1 MSSVTDGRPALI
13 VPAGARNGGG
23 RSVAVGIH
31 ARPAAAPRA
40 PLLSGPLR
48 VHLSIVI
55 VLLLIGVSV
64 PLMWLAYDRG
74 REAALAD
81 ADQRMDLL
89 SLQTID
95 RYRSLFGDGYQTVA
109 MASAVR
115 SLRTP
120 PLVDLDAKIDFLTRA
135 LEGSAYLDGVYV
147 AHPDGGFVHA
157 VNVAGNP
164 RWASAL
170 AAPRGTVYALRTIV
184 RRGGGGGVSTWRFLD
199 GQRRLL
205 GQTSNDE
212 VQFDPRPRPWYRSAL
227 KGAGTIT
234 VRPYVM
240 ATTRSLGVT
249 LARPAD
255 EATGVVV
262 GVDVLLETISH
273 VLAEGAISAHATGY
287 VFDDRRRLIVH
298 SDPKEMASVL
308 ENLGTNARGAA
319 ATADGG
325 DPALPAVRDLL
336 DSASSYRDGIVS
348 FSVGATPYVAR
359 LSRIDIVNRQEPG
372 TIVIAA
378 PLEDFVGEST
388 RLLQNTLWISSLF
401 LLAGLLAALLVA
413 RLVSNALFSLSD
425 EARHIGKLEFGGGPR
440 PMSLISEVN
449 VLSGAL
455 SSAQTAI
462 GTFALYVP
470 RELVRRIVT
479 SGLGGAEGAVRQDV
493 TILFTD
499 IRDFTT
505 ISEQRTPEEVVEL
518 LSGYFEM
525 MNGIVEAHGGVI
537 IQYLGDS
544 IYAMWNAPTPDADH
558 VEHGCRCAL
567 ALALG
572 VARFNAGNEAA
583 GLPPLVTRFGLH
595 TGPAVVGSVGATARR
610 QYTAMGDTVNVASRL
625 EGMNKEF
632 GTTILASA
640 AIRDLAAADFD
651 FRALGQAQPKGRTG
665 AIDIFELVGERAS

>member
-1 MSSVTDGRPALI
+1 
-13 VPAGARNGGG
+13 
-23 RSVAVGIH
+23 
-31 ARPAAAPRA
+31 
-40 PLLSGPLR
+40 
-48 VHLSIVI
+48 
-55 VLLLIGVSV
+55 
-64 PLMWLAYDRG
+64 
-74 REAALAD
+74 
-81 ADQRMDLL
+81 
-89 SLQTID
+89 
-95 RYRSLFGDGYQTVA
+95 
-109 MASAVR
+109 
-115 SLRTP
+115 
-120 PLVDLDAKIDFLTRA
+120 
-135 LEGSAYLDGVYV
+135 
-147 AHPDGGFVHA
+147 
-157 VNVAGNP
+157 
-164 RWASAL
+164 
-170 AAPRGTVYALRTIV
+170 
-184 RRGGGGGVSTWRFLD
+184 
-199 GQRRLL
+199 
-205 GQTSNDE
+205 
-212 VQFDPRPRPWYRSAL
+212 
-227 KGAGTIT
+227 
-234 VRPYVM
+234 
-240 ATTRSLGVT
+240 
-249 LARPAD
+249 
-255 EATGVVV
+255 
-262 GVDVLLETISH
+262 

-308 ENLGTNARGAA
+308 ENLGTNARGATA
-319 ATADGG
+319 AVDGG
-325 DPALPAVRDLL
+325 DPALPAVRNLL
-336 DSASSYRDGIVS
+336 DSADSYRDGIVS
-348 FSVGATPYVAR
+348 FSLGAIPYVAR

-388 RLLQNTLWISSLF
+388 KLLQNTLWISSLF

-479 SGLGGAEGAVRQDV
+479 SGQEGVEGAVRQDV

-518 LSGYFEM
+518 LSGYFEL

-544 IYAMWNAPTPDADH
+544 IYAMWNAPMPDADH

-567 ALALG
+567 ALAEA
-572 VARFNAGNEAA
+572 VARFNAGNEAT

-640 AIRDLAAADFD
+640 AIRDQAAEDFD

-665 AIDIFELVGERAS
+665 AIDIFELVGERAR